1 MAVTKVTTGGIT
13 DATIATVDIA
23 NDAVTGAKIADDAIN
38 SEHYTDGSIDTAHI
52 ADAQITTDKLVDN
65 AVNSSKLASN
75 SVTGTQIASNA
86 VTAAKIAAGEITN
99 THIGTGAINGDRL
112 TDETVTLAKL
122 PHGTSS
128 NDGKFLR
135 ANNGADPSY
144 ETVNARAGRNII
156 INGDCQVAQYR
167 GNAGE
172 TTGVGYLTTDRWK
185 LDYAGHDED
194 LTQEHRNN
202 SSGAPFELGLTH
214 SFQVKNGNQ
223 TSTGASD
230 YARIVYTIES
240 QHVRNSG
247 WDYKDSNS
255 YATLSFWVKSSV
267 SKNFYGQLFCQDT
280 PFRQRSFET
289 GTLSANTWTKVEISI
304 PGNSDINFDHN
315 EGPGLIIYWYLYS
328 PTSYTSG
335 NGALNT
341 WTGFNGT
348 TRTPADTD
356 SWWTADNATFDITG
370 VQFEAGATATPFEMK
385 SFHETLHE
393 CKRYFQRSTDFSAG
407 SNYTLQTS
415 TYHSADGVH
424 SFCKHNSY
432 YDWSV
437 KFEVEMRTNPTLT
450 IYGSTNQG
458 DIHIEQV
465 GVGSSQVDWN
475 NNTTEVKK
483 KGFFFRHIED
493 SYGTSGSGN
502 GFGILAYTV
511 NAEF

>member
-1 MAVTKVTTGGIT
+1 MALTKISTDGVKDDAIT
-13 DATIATVDIA
+13 KAKIPADQIEASELANNAVDTNAIQD
-23 NDAVTGAKIADDAIN
+23 DAVTEDKLANSINSAIAANTAKVSNATHTGDVTGSTALTIADEA
-38 SEHYTDGSIDTAHI
+38 
-52 ADAQITTDKLVDN
+52 
-65 AVNSSKLASN
+65 
-75 SVTGTQIASNA
+75 
-86 VTAAKIAAGEITN
+86 
-99 THIGTGAINGDRL
+99 
-112 TDETVTLAKL
+112 VTLAKL
-122 PHGTSS
+122 EHGDAN

-144 ETVNARAGRNII
+144 ETVNARAGRNVI
-156 INGDCQVAQYR
+156 INGDCQVAQRR

-172 TTGVGYLTTDRWK
+172 TTGVGILTTDRWK

-202 SSGAPFELGLTH
+202 SAGAPFELGLTH

-230 YARIVYTIES
+230 YARIVYTIEA
-240 QHVRNSG
+240 QHMRNSG

-255 YATLSFWVKSSV
+255 YITLSFWVKSSV

-280 PFRQRSFET
+280 PFRQRSFQT
-289 GTLSANTWTKVEISI
+289 GTLTANTWTKVEIAI
-304 PGNSDINFDHN
+304 PGDSSINFGHN
-315 EGPGLIIYWYLYS
+315 EDVGFIIYWYLYS

-356 SWWTADNATFDITG
+356 DWWTADNATFDITG
-370 VQFEAGATATPFEMK
+370 VQLEAGPTATPFEMK
-385 SFHETLHE
+385 SFDQVLHE
-393 CKRYFQRSTDFSAG
+393 CKRYYQRSTDFSQG
-407 SNYTLQTS
+407 SNYSLQSS
-415 TYHSADGVH
+415 TWHSADGVH
-424 SFCKHNSY
+424 SFSKHNQY

-437 KFEVEMRTNPTLT
+437 KFEVEMRVAPTLT
-450 IYGSTNQG
+450 IYGSSNQG
-458 DIHIEQV
+458 DIHIEQI
-465 GVGSSQVDWN
+465 GIGSSQVDWN

-502 GFGILAYTV
+502 GFGIMAYTV
-511 NAEF
+511 DAEF